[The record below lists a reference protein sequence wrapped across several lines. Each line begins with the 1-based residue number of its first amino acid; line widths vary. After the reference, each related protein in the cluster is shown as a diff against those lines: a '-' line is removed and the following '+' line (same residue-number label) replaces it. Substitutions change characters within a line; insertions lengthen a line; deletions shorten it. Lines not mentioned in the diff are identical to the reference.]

1 MSVQAVVEN
10 LWATKTTWT
19 LHASSTC
26 CGNRGYRSLPRTQV
40 KAHADPS
47 YFDLDRFTPC
57 VAAQKLLAD
66 QEQAANVSPSDPP
79 GSLVSPRG
87 EGRA

>member
-1 MSVQAVVEN
+1 MSEQAVVEN

-40 KAHADPS
+40 KNHADPS
-47 YFDLDRFTPC
+47 HFDLDRFTPC
-57 VAAQKLLAD
+57 LAAEKLLAGD
-66 QEQAANVSPSDPP
+66 LKEPNN
-79 GSLVSPRG
+79 G
-87 EGRA
+87 